1 MFDGFGKK
9 SYFCKRNQK
18 YFKYKT
24 IKKMKKRHLWML
36 GAILTCGL
44 LTTSCASEDNPVTPP
59 ITMADIV
66 DDFWDIPGNEG
77 DPEVVK
83 ALKSIK
89 NVEDLKPF
97 MNLKLGQAYYFNYRQ
112 QVDHNDPS
120 KGTFQ
125 QQVVL
130 TFAGKDAHTILHTEG
145 YSLLSHITSRNHNRL
160 DSIEAPDLLWQ
171 LSANKG
177 EDKKF
182 DLNCVQVEYRYHGF
196 SLPEGDENSFKYLSA
211 KQQSADLHNIVTDLK
226 KALLKGK
233 WLSTG
238 VSKNGMT
245 TYDYA
250 YYYPGDVDVYVPFV
264 APLLFQNEDMR
275 IGDYM
280 INSAVKDYLPQIK
293 AAFQKLVSDQ
303 KVLDATAQ
311 YALKY
316 YKEDKSIDVPADS
329 VLHYTVEFAYD
340 HLFGKQSYG
349 DVDVWSKFIPK
360 EGDDPATYALFFY
373 LDENDLRIFR
383 QQSGTRGPL
392 RMRDNPF
399 GMQIP
404 VDQGNIGY
412 NYSWVKEGTL
422 LTDSDKKFFDDKEKA
437 NTASDKVELSY
448 LVKDFLKTTDCKMF
462 FVYGENDPWTGAAI
476 DDPTNEN
483 VKKMVIKGGTHNDA
497 IPTYTAD
504 ESKQLMDF
512 VKSIL
517 FPASTTK

>member
-1 MFDGFGKK
+1 M
-9 SYFCKRNQK
+9 RNF
-18 YFKYKT
+18 YLFVIAALVGSMT
-24 IKKMKKRHLWML
+24 FT
-36 GAILTCGL
+36 ACTP
-44 LTTSCASEDNPVTPP
+44 EDNAVAPSAPSDELSD
-59 ITMADIV
+59 DIDMFENV
-66 DDFWDIPGNEG
+66 KANEG
-77 DPEVVK
+77 DPAVVA
-83 ALKSIK
+83 ALKSIE
-89 NVEDLKPF
+89 NVAEVKPF
-97 MNLKLGQAYYFNYRQ
+97 INVGKSEETALGQCYYIKYKQ
-112 QVDHNDPS
+112 PIDHDNPAL
-120 KGTFQ
+120 GTYE

-130 TFAGKDAHTILHTEG
+130 TYVGSDAPTILHTQG
-145 YSLLSHITSRNHNRL
+145 YALAGDHGKNHNRL
-160 DSIEAPDLLWQ
+160 DSIDAPTFMYEFASGLNTDG
-171 LSANKG
+171 SI
-177 EDKKF
+177 KF
-182 DLNCVQVEYRYHGF
+182 TTNCVQVEYRYHGF
-196 SLPEGDENSFKYLSA
+196 SLPEGDKNSFKYLSA
-211 KQQSADLHNIVTDLK
+211 KQQSDDLHNIVTDLK

-311 YALKY
+311 YVLKY
-316 YKEDKSIDVPADS
+316 YKEDKDYDVPADS
-329 VLHYTVEFAYD
+329 VLHYTVEFAYER
-340 HLFGKQSYG
+340 LFGKQSYG

-392 RMRDNPF
+392 RMRNDPF
-399 GMQIP
+399 GMQVA

-412 NYSWVKEGTL
+412 NYSWIKEGTL
-422 LTDSDKKFFDDKEKA
+422 LTDSDKKYFDDKEKA
-437 NTASDKVELSY
+437 NKASDKVELSY

-483 VKKMVIKGGTHNDA
+483 VKKMVIKNGTHNDA

-512 VKSIL
+512 VKPII

>member
-1 MFDGFGKK
+1 MRKFNLFVIAALMGSMTFTA
-9 SYFCKRNQK
+9 C
-18 YFKYKT
+18 T
-24 IKKMKKRHLWML
+24 P
-36 GAILTCGL
+36 
-44 LTTSCASEDNPVTPP
+44 EDNAVAPSAPSGELSD
-59 ITMADIV
+59 DIDMFESV
-66 DDFWDIPGNEG
+66 KANEG
-77 DPEVVK
+77 DPAVVA
-83 ALKSIK
+83 ALKSIE
-89 NVEDLKPF
+89 NVTEVKPF
-97 MNLKLGQAYYFNYRQ
+97 INVGRSEETALGQCYYIKYKQ
-112 QVDHNDPS
+112 PIDHDNPAL
-120 KGTFQ
+120 GTYE

-130 TFAGKDAHTILHTEG
+130 TYVGSDAPTILHTQG
-145 YSLLSHITSRNHNRL
+145 YALAGEHGQNHNRL
-160 DSIEAPDLLWQ
+160 DSIAAPQFMYEFASGLNTDG
-171 LSANKG
+171 SI
-177 EDKKF
+177 KF
-182 DLNCVQVEYRYHGF
+182 TTNCVQVEYRYHGF

-316 YKEDKSIDVPADS
+316 YKEDQSLDVPADS
-329 VLHYTVEFAYD
+329 VLHYTVDFAYD
-340 HLFGKQSYG
+340 HLFSKQSYG

-360 EGDDPATYALFFY
+360 EGDDPATYALFFN
-373 LDENDLRIFR
+373 LDENDLRIYR

-392 RMRDNPF
+392 RKRDDPF
-399 GMQIP
+399 GMQVP

-422 LTDSDKKFFDDKEKA
+422 LTANDKKYFDDKEKKY
-437 NTASDKVELSY
+437 TASDKVELSY

-483 VKKMVIKGGTHNDA
+483 VKKLIIKNGTHNDA
-497 IPTYTAD
+497 IQTYTAD
-504 ESKQLMDF
+504 ERNQLMDF
-512 VKSIL
+512 VKPII

>member
-1 MFDGFGKK
+1 MRKFNLFVIAALMGSMTFTA
-9 SYFCKRNQK
+9 C
-18 YFKYKT
+18 T
-24 IKKMKKRHLWML
+24 
-36 GAILTCGL
+36 
-44 LTTSCASEDNPVTPP
+44 SEDNPVAPSAP
-59 ITMADIV
+59 SGELSDDIDMFKTV
-66 DDFWDIPGNEG
+66 KANAG
-77 DPEVVK
+77 DPAVVA
-83 ALKSIK
+83 ALKSIP
-89 NVEDLKPF
+89 NVAKVKPF
-97 MNLKLGQAYYFNYRQ
+97 INVGKSEETALGQCYYIKYKQPINH
-112 QVDHNDPS
+112 DNPAL
-120 KGTFQ
+120 GTYE

-130 TFAGKDAHTILHTEG
+130 TYVSPDAPTILHTQG
-145 YSLLSHITSRNHNRL
+145 YALDGDHGKNHNRL
-160 DSIEAPDLLWQ
+160 DSIAAPMFMYVLATGQNADG
-171 LSANKG
+171 SF
-177 EDKKF
+177 KF
-182 DLNCVQVEYRYHGF
+182 STNCVQVEYRYHGF

-264 APLLFQNEDMR
+264 APLLFQNADMR

-280 INSAVKDYLPQIK
+280 ITGSVKDYLPQIK

-316 YKEDKSIDVPADS
+316 YKEDKDFDVPADS

-349 DVDVWSKFIPK
+349 DIEAWSKFIPK
-360 EGDDPATYALFFY
+360 EGDDPATYALFFN
-373 LDENDLRIFR
+373 LDENDLRIYR

-392 RMRDNPF
+392 RKRDDPF
-399 GMQIP
+399 GMQVP

-422 LTDSDKKFFDDKEKA
+422 LTDSDKKYFDDKEKA
-437 NTASDKVELSY
+437 SKASKKTELSY

-483 VKKMVIKGGTHNDA
+483 VKKLIIKNGTHNDA
-497 IPTYTAD
+497 IQTYTAD
-504 ESKQLMDF
+504 ERNQLMDF
-512 VKSIL
+512 VKPII

>member
-1 MFDGFGKK
+1 MRKFYLFVIAALVGSMTFTAC
-9 SYFCKRNQK
+9 SS
-18 YFKYKT
+18 
-24 IKKMKKRHLWML
+24 I
-36 GAILTCGL
+36 
-44 LTTSCASEDNPVTPP
+44 EDNAVVPSDNLSD
-59 ITMADIV
+59 DIDMFENV
-66 DDFWDIPGNEG
+66 KANEG
-77 DPEVVK
+77 DPDVVA
-83 ALKSIK
+83 ALKSIES
-89 NVEDLKPF
+89 VAEVKPF
-97 MNLKLGQAYYFNYRQ
+97 INVGKNKASALGQCYYIKYKQ
-112 QVDHNDPS
+112 PIDHDNPAL
-120 KGTFQ
+120 GTYE

-130 TFAGKDAHTILHTEG
+130 TYVGKAAPTILHTQG
-145 YSLLSHITSRNHNRL
+145 YALAGEHGKNHNRL
-160 DSIEAPDLLWQ
+160 DSIVAPQFMYEFASGLNTDG
-171 LSANKG
+171 SIN
-177 EDKKF
+177 F
-182 DLNCVQVEYRYHGF
+182 TTNCVQVEYRYHGF
-196 SLPEGDENSFKYLSA
+196 SLPEGDANSFKYLSA

-311 YALKY
+311 YVLKY
-316 YKEDKSIDVPADS
+316 YKKDKNYDVPADS

-340 HLFGKQSYG
+340 RLFGKQSYG
-349 DVDVWSKFIPK
+349 DIEAWSKFIPK
-360 EGDDPATYALFFY
+360 EGDDPATYALFFS
-373 LDENDLRIFR
+373 LNEDDNRIYK
-383 QQSGTRGPL
+383 SVSEARGPL
-392 RMRDNPF
+392 RKRNDPF
-399 GMQIP
+399 EMQIP
-404 VDQGNIGY
+404 VDQGNIGF

-422 LTDSDKKFFDDKEKA
+422 LTDSDKKYFDDKEKKSK
-437 NTASDKVELSY
+437 ASDKVELSY

-483 VKKMVIKGGTHNDA
+483 VKKLVIKGGTHNDA
-497 IPTYTAD
+497 INTYTTD

-512 VKSIL
+512 VKPII
-517 FPASTTK
+517 FPASDAK

>member
-1 MFDGFGKK
+1 MGSMTFTA
-9 SYFCKRNQK
+9 C
-18 YFKYKT
+18 T
-24 IKKMKKRHLWML
+24 P
-36 GAILTCGL
+36 
-44 LTTSCASEDNPVTPP
+44 EDNAVAPSAPSDELSG
-59 ITMADIV
+59 DIDMFESV
-66 DDFWDIPGNEG
+66 KANEG
-77 DPEVVK
+77 DPAVVA
-83 ALKSIK
+83 ALKSIE
-89 NVEDLKPF
+89 NVAEVKPF
-97 MNLKLGQAYYFNYRQ
+97 INVGSPNNEETALGQCYYIKYKQ
-112 QVDHNDPS
+112 PIDHDNPAL
-120 KGTFQ
+120 GTYE

-130 TFAGKDAHTILHTEG
+130 TYVGSDAPTILHTQG
-145 YSLLSHITSRNHNRL
+145 YALAGEHGKNHNRL
-160 DSIEAPDLLWQ
+160 DSIAAPAFMYMLATGQNADG
-171 LSANKG
+171 SF
-177 EDKKF
+177 KF
-182 DLNCVQVEYRYHGF
+182 STNCVQVEYRYHGF
-196 SLPEGDENSFKYLSA
+196 SLPEGDENSFKYLNA
-211 KQQSADLHNIVTDLK
+211 KQQSADLHNIVKDLK
-226 KALLKGK
+226 QALLKGK

-316 YKEDKSIDVPADS
+316 FKEDRDYDVPADS
-329 VLHYTVEFAYD
+329 VLHYTVGFAYD

-349 DVDVWSKFIPK
+349 DIEAWSKFIPK
-360 EGDDPATYALFFY
+360 EGDDPATYALFFS
-373 LDENDLRIFR
+373 LDENDKRVYG

-392 RMRDNPF
+392 RQRNDPF

-422 LTDSDKKFFDDKEKA
+422 LTDSDKKYFDDIEKKSK
-437 NTASDKVELSY
+437 ASDKTELSY
-448 LVKDFLKTTDCKMF
+448 LVKDFLKTTNCKMF

-497 IPTYTAD
+497 IYNYTAD
-504 ESKQLMDF
+504 ERNKLMNF

-517 FPASTTK
+517 FPASATK

>member
-1 MFDGFGKK
+1 MRKFNLFVIAALMGSMTFTA
-9 SYFCKRNQK
+9 C
-18 YFKYKT
+18 T
-24 IKKMKKRHLWML
+24 P
-36 GAILTCGL
+36 
-44 LTTSCASEDNPVTPP
+44 EDNAVVPSAPSAP
-59 ITMADIV
+59 SGELSDDIDMFENV
-66 DDFWDIPGNEG
+66 KANEG
-77 DPEVVK
+77 DPAVVA
-83 ALKSIK
+83 ALKSIP
-89 NVEDLKPF
+89 NVAEVKPF
-97 MNLKLGQAYYFNYRQ
+97 INEGRSEVTALGQCYYIKYKQ
-112 QVDHNDPS
+112 PIDHDNPAL
-120 KGTFQ
+120 GTYE

-130 TFAGKDAHTILHTEG
+130 TYVSPDAPTILHTQG
-145 YSLLSHITSRNHNRL
+145 YALAGEHGKNHNRL
-160 DSIEAPDLLWQ
+160 DSIAAPQFMYEFASGLNTDG
-171 LSANKG
+171 SI
-177 EDKKF
+177 KF
-182 DLNCVQVEYRYHGF
+182 TTNCVQVEYRYHGF
-196 SLPEGDENSFKYLSA
+196 SLPEGDENSFKYLNA

-226 KALLKGK
+226 KVLLKGK

-280 INSAVKDYLPQIK
+280 ITGSVKDYLPQIK

-311 YALKY
+311 YALKFF
-316 YKEDKSIDVPADS
+316 KEDKDFDVPADS

-349 DVDVWSKFIPK
+349 DIEAWSKFIPK
-360 EGDDPATYALFFY
+360 EGDDPATYALFFS
-373 LDENDLRIFR
+373 LDENDDRIFK
-383 QQSGTRGPL
+383 SVSEARGPL
-392 RMRDNPF
+392 RKRNDPF
-399 GMQIP
+399 SEQIP

-412 NYSWVKEGTL
+412 NYSWIKEGTL
-422 LTDSDKKFFDDKEKA
+422 LTDSDKKYFDNKEKL
-437 NTASDKVELSY
+437 TKASDKVELSY

-497 IPTYTAD
+497 ISTYTTD

-517 FPASTTK
+517 FPESNAK

>member
-1 MFDGFGKK
+1 MRKFNLFVIAALMGSMTFTA
-9 SYFCKRNQK
+9 C
-18 YFKYKT
+18 T
-24 IKKMKKRHLWML
+24 P
-36 GAILTCGL
+36 
-44 LTTSCASEDNPVTPP
+44 EDNAVVPSAPSGELSD
-59 ITMADIV
+59 DIDMFENV
-66 DDFWDIPGNEG
+66 KANEG
-77 DPEVVK
+77 DPAVVAALTSIENVTEV
-83 ALKSIK
+83 
-89 NVEDLKPF
+89 KPF
-97 MNLKLGQAYYFNYRQ
+97 INVGRSEETALGQCYYIKYKQ
-112 QVDHNDPS
+112 PIDHDNPAL
-120 KGTFQ
+120 GTFE

-130 TFAGKDAHTILHTEG
+130 TYVGSDAPTILHTQG
-145 YSLLSHITSRNHNRL
+145 YALAGEHGRNHNRL
-160 DSIEAPDLLWQ
+160 DSIGAPQFMYEFASGLNTDG
-171 LSANKG
+171 SI
-177 EDKKF
+177 KF
-182 DLNCVQVEYRYHGF
+182 TTNCVQVEYRYHGF
-196 SLPEGDENSFKYLSA
+196 SLPEGDENSFKYLNA
-211 KQQSADLHNIVTDLK
+211 KQQSADLHNIGTDLK

-311 YALKY
+311 YALKFF
-316 YKEDKSIDVPADS
+316 KEDKDFDVPADS

-349 DVDVWSKFIPK
+349 DIEVWSKFIPK
-360 EGDDPATYALFFY
+360 EGDDPATYALFFS
-373 LDENDLRIFR
+373 LDENDDRI
-383 QQSGTRGPL
+383 SKSVIEARGPL
-392 RMRDNPF
+392 RKRNDPF
-399 GMQIP
+399 SEQIP

-412 NYSWVKEGTL
+412 NYSWIKEGTL
-422 LTDSDKKFFDDKEKA
+422 LTDSDKKYFDNKEKL
-437 NTASDKVELSY
+437 TKASDKVELSY

-483 VKKMVIKGGTHNDA
+483 VKKLIIKNGTHNDY
-497 IPTYTAD
+497 IMTYTDD
-504 ESKQLMDF
+504 ERKQLMDF
-512 VKSIL
+512 VKPIL
-517 FPASTTK
+517 FPASNAK

>member
-1 MFDGFGKK
+1 MRKFNLFVIAALMGSMTFTA
-9 SYFCKRNQK
+9 C
-18 YFKYKT
+18 T
-24 IKKMKKRHLWML
+24 L
-36 GAILTCGL
+36 
-44 LTTSCASEDNPVTPP
+44 EDNAVAPSAPSGELSD
-59 ITMADIV
+59 DIDMFKTV
-66 DDFWDIPGNEG
+66 KANEG
-77 DPEVVK
+77 DPAVVAAHK
-83 ALKSIK
+83 QPIDHDNPAL
-89 NVEDLKPF
+89 
-97 MNLKLGQAYYFNYRQ
+97 
-112 QVDHNDPS
+112 
-120 KGTFQ
+120 GTYE

-130 TFAGKDAHTILHTEG
+130 TYVSPDAPTILHTQG
-145 YSLLSHITSRNHNRL
+145 YALAGEHGQNHNRL
-160 DSIEAPDLLWQ
+160 DSIDAPMFMYMLATGQNADG
-171 LSANKG
+171 SF
-177 EDKKF
+177 KF
-182 DLNCVQVEYRYHGF
+182 STNCVQVEYRYHGF

-264 APLLFQNEDMR
+264 APLLFQDEDMR

-280 INSAVKDYLPQIK
+280 ITGSVKDYLPQIK

-303 KVLDATAQ
+303 KVL
-311 YALKY
+311 
-316 YKEDKSIDVPADS
+316 
-329 VLHYTVEFAYD
+329 
-340 HLFGKQSYG
+340 
-349 DVDVWSKFIPK
+349 FIPK

-373 LDENDLRIFR
+373 LNENDLRIYK
-383 QQSGTRGPL
+383 SVSEARGPL
-392 RMRDNPF
+392 RKRDNPF
-399 GMQIP
+399 AMQVS

-422 LTDSDKKFFDDKEKA
+422 LTDSDKKYFDDKEKS
-437 NTASDKVELSY
+437 NKASKKTELSY

-483 VKKMVIKGGTHNDA
+483 VKKLIIKNGTHNDA

-504 ESKQLMDF
+504 ERNQLMDF

-517 FPASTTK
+517 FPASATK

>member
-1 MFDGFGKK
+1 MGSMTFTA
-9 SYFCKRNQK
+9 C
-18 YFKYKT
+18 T
-24 IKKMKKRHLWML
+24 P
-36 GAILTCGL
+36 
-44 LTTSCASEDNPVTPP
+44 EDNAVAPSSELSG
-59 ITMADIV
+59 DIDMFESV
-66 DDFWDIPGNEG
+66 KANEG
-77 DPEVVK
+77 DPAVVA
-83 ALKSIK
+83 ALKSIP
-89 NVEDLKPF
+89 NVAEVKPF
-97 MNLKLGQAYYFNYRQ
+97 INVGSPNNEETALGQCYYIKYKQ
-112 QVDHNDPS
+112 PIDHDNPAL
-120 KGTFQ
+120 GTYE

-130 TFAGKDAHTILHTEG
+130 TYVGSNAPTILHTQG
-145 YSLLSHITSRNHNRL
+145 YALAGEHGKNHNRL
-160 DSIEAPDLLWQ
+160 DSIAAPAFMYMLATGQNADG
-171 LSANKG
+171 SF
-177 EDKKF
+177 KF
-182 DLNCVQVEYRYHGF
+182 STNCVQVEYRYHGF
-196 SLPEGDENSFKYLSA
+196 SLPEGDENSFKYLNA
-211 KQQSADLHNIVTDLK
+211 KQQSDDLHNIVTDLK
-226 KALLKGK
+226 QALLKGK

-316 YKEDKSIDVPADS
+316 FKEDRDYDVPADS
-329 VLHYTVEFAYD
+329 VLHYTVGFAYD
-340 HLFGKQSYG
+340 HLFSKQSYG
-349 DVDVWSKFIPK
+349 DIEAWSKFIPK

-373 LDENDLRIFR
+373 LDENDKRIYG

-392 RMRDNPF
+392 RQRNDPF

-422 LTDSDKKFFDDKEKA
+422 LTASDKKYFDDIEKKSK
-437 NTASDKVELSY
+437 ASDKVELSY
-448 LVKDFLKTTDCKMF
+448 KVKDFLKTTDCKMF

-497 IPTYTAD
+497 IYNYTAD
-504 ESKQLMDF
+504 ERNKLMDF

-517 FPASTTK
+517 FPASATK

>member
-1 MFDGFGKK
+1 MRKFNLFVIAALMGSMTFTA
-9 SYFCKRNQK
+9 C
-18 YFKYKT
+18 T
-24 IKKMKKRHLWML
+24 P
-36 GAILTCGL
+36 
-44 LTTSCASEDNPVTPP
+44 EDNAVAPSAPSGELSD
-59 ITMADIV
+59 DIDMFKTV
-66 DDFWDIPGNEG
+66 KANEG
-77 DPEVVK
+77 DPAVVA
-83 ALKSIK
+83 ALKSIE
-89 NVEDLKPF
+89 NVAEVKPF
-97 MNLKLGQAYYFNYRQ
+97 INVGKSEETALGQCYYIKYKQ
-112 QVDHNDPS
+112 PIDHDNPAL
-120 KGTFQ
+120 GTYE

-130 TFAGKDAHTILHTEG
+130 TYVGPDAPTILHTQG
-145 YSLLSHITSRNHNRL
+145 YALAGEHGQNHNRL
-160 DSIEAPDLLWQ
+160 DSIDAPTFMYMLATGQNADG
-171 LSANKG
+171 SF
-177 EDKKF
+177 KF
-182 DLNCVQVEYRYHGF
+182 STNCVQVEYRYHGF

-303 KVLDATAQ
+303 KVLDATAK

-316 YKEDKSIDVPADS
+316 YKEDQSLDVPADS
-329 VLHYTVEFAYD
+329 VLHYTVDFAYD
-340 HLFGKQSYG
+340 HLFSKQSYG

-360 EGDDPATYALFFY
+360 EGDDPATYALFFS
-373 LDENDLRIFR
+373 LDENDNRIYW
-383 QQSGTRGPL
+383 QLSGTRGPL
-392 RMRDNPF
+392 RKRNDPF
-399 GMQIP
+399 GMQVP

-422 LTDSDKKFFDDKEKA
+422 LTANDKKYFDDKEKKY
-437 NTASDKVELSY
+437 TASDKVELSY
-448 LVKDFLKTTDCKMF
+448 KVKDFLKTTDCKMF

-497 IPTYTAD
+497 IYTYTAD
-504 ESKQLMDF
+504 ERKKLMDF

>member
-1 MFDGFGKK
+1 MGSMTFTA
-9 SYFCKRNQK
+9 C
-18 YFKYKT
+18 T
-24 IKKMKKRHLWML
+24 P
-36 GAILTCGL
+36 
-44 LTTSCASEDNPVTPP
+44 EDNAVAPSGELSD
-59 ITMADIV
+59 DIDMFESV
-66 DDFWDIPGNEG
+66 KANEG
-77 DPEVVK
+77 DPAVVA
-83 ALKSIK
+83 ALKSIE
-89 NVEDLKPF
+89 NVAEVKPF
-97 MNLKLGQAYYFNYRQ
+97 INVGSPDNEESALGQCYYIKYKQ
-112 QVDHNDPS
+112 PIDHDNPAL
-120 KGTFQ
+120 GTYE

-130 TFAGKDAHTILHTEG
+130 TYVGSNAPTILHTQG
-145 YSLLSHITSRNHNRL
+145 YALAGEHGKNHNRL
-160 DSIEAPDLLWQ
+160 DSIAAPAFMYMLADVNADG
-171 LSANKG
+171 SF
-177 EDKKF
+177 KF
-182 DLNCVQVEYRYHGF
+182 STNCVQVEYRYHGF

-280 INSAVKDYLPQIK
+280 IKSAVKDYLPQIK

-316 YKEDKSIDVPADS
+316 FKENRDYDVPADS
-329 VLHYTVEFAYD
+329 VLHYTVGFAYD
-340 HLFGKQSYG
+340 HLFSKQSYG
-349 DVDVWSKFIPK
+349 DIEAWSKFIPK
-360 EGDDPATYALFFY
+360 EGDDPATYALFFS
-373 LDENDLRIFR
+373 LDENDKRVYKSV
-383 QQSGTRGPL
+383 SGTRGPL
-392 RMRDNPF
+392 RQRNDPF

-422 LTDSDKKFFDDKEKA
+422 LTDSDKKYFDDIEKKSK
-437 NTASDKVELSY
+437 ASDKVELSY
-448 LVKDFLKTTDCKMF
+448 KVKDFLKTTDCKMF

-497 IPTYTAD
+497 IYNYTAD

-517 FPASTTK
+517 FPASATK

>member
-1 MFDGFGKK
+1 MRKFNLFVIAALMGSMTFTA
-9 SYFCKRNQK
+9 C
-18 YFKYKT
+18 T
-24 IKKMKKRHLWML
+24 
-36 GAILTCGL
+36 
-44 LTTSCASEDNPVTPP
+44 SEDNAVAPSAPSGELSG
-59 ITMADIV
+59 DIDMFKTV
-66 DDFWDIPGNEG
+66 KANEG
-77 DPEVVK
+77 DPAVVA
-83 ALKSIK
+83 ALKSIE
-89 NVEDLKPF
+89 NVAEVKPF
-97 MNLKLGQAYYFNYRQ
+97 INVGKSEETALGQCYYIKYKQ
-112 QVDHNDPS
+112 PIDHDNPAL
-120 KGTFQ
+120 GTYE

-130 TFAGKDAHTILHTEG
+130 TYVGSDAPTILHTQG
-145 YSLLSHITSRNHNRL
+145 YALDGDHGKNHNRL
-160 DSIEAPDLLWQ
+160 DSIAAPMFMYVLATDQ
-171 LSANKG
+171 NADGSF
-177 EDKKF
+177 EF
-182 DLNCVQVEYRYHGF
+182 STNCVQVEYRYHGF

-211 KQQSADLHNIVTDLK
+211 KQQSADLHNIVNDLK

-264 APLLFQNEDMR
+264 APLLFQNADMR
-275 IGDYM
+275 IGNYM

-316 YKEDKSIDVPADS
+316 YKEDQSLDVPADS

-360 EGDDPATYALFFY
+360 EGDDPATYALFFN
-373 LDENDLRIFR
+373 LDENDLRIYR

-392 RMRDNPF
+392 RKRNDPF
-399 GMQIP
+399 EMQIP
-404 VDQGNIGY
+404 VDQGNIGF

-422 LTDSDKKFFDDKEKA
+422 LTDSDKKYFDDKEKKS
-437 NTASDKVELSY
+437 TASDKVELSY
-448 LVKDFLKTTDCKMF
+448 LVKDFLKKTNCKMF

-483 VKKMVIKGGTHNDA
+483 VKKLIIKNGTHNDA

-504 ESKQLMDF
+504 ERNQLMDF
-512 VKSIL
+512 VKPIL

>member
-1 MFDGFGKK
+1 MFVIAALMGSMTFTA
-9 SYFCKRNQK
+9 C
-18 YFKYKT
+18 T
-24 IKKMKKRHLWML
+24 P
-36 GAILTCGL
+36 
-44 LTTSCASEDNPVTPP
+44 EDNAVAPSAPSDELSD
-59 ITMADIV
+59 DIDMFENV
-66 DDFWDIPGNEG
+66 KANEG
-77 DPEVVK
+77 DPAVVA
-83 ALKSIK
+83 ALKSIE
-89 NVEDLKPF
+89 NVAEVKPF
-97 MNLKLGQAYYFNYRQ
+97 INVGKSEETALGQCYYIKYKQ
-112 QVDHNDPS
+112 PIDHDNPAL
-120 KGTFQ
+120 GTYE

-130 TFAGKDAHTILHTEG
+130 TYVGSDAPTILHTQG
-145 YSLLSHITSRNHNRL
+145 YALAGDHGKNHNRL
-160 DSIEAPDLLWQ
+160 DSIDAPTFMYEFASGLNTDG
-171 LSANKG
+171 SI
-177 EDKKF
+177 KF
-182 DLNCVQVEYRYHGF
+182 TTNCVQVEYRYHGF

-211 KQQSADLHNIVTDLK
+211 KQQSDDLHNIVTDLK

-311 YALKY
+311 YVLKY
-316 YKEDKSIDVPADS
+316 YKEDKDYDVPADS
-329 VLHYTVEFAYD
+329 VLHYTVEFAYER
-340 HLFGKQSYG
+340 LFGKQSYG

-392 RMRDNPF
+392 RMRNDPF
-399 GMQIP
+399 GMQVA

-422 LTDSDKKFFDDKEKA
+422 LTDSDKKYFDDKEKA
-437 NTASDKVELSY
+437 NKASDKVELSY
-448 LVKDFLKTTDCKMF
+448 LVKDFLKTTNCKMF

-483 VKKMVIKGGTHNDA
+483 VKKLIIKNGTHNDA

-512 VKSIL
+512 VKPII

>member
-1 MFDGFGKK
+1 MRKFNLFVIAALMGSMTFTA
-9 SYFCKRNQK
+9 C
-18 YFKYKT
+18 T
-24 IKKMKKRHLWML
+24 
-36 GAILTCGL
+36 
-44 LTTSCASEDNPVTPP
+44 SEDDAVAPSAPSGELSG
-59 ITMADIV
+59 DIDMFKTV
-66 DDFWDIPGNEG
+66 KANEG
-77 DPEVVK
+77 DPAVVA
-83 ALKSIK
+83 ALKSIP
-89 NVEDLKPF
+89 NVAEVKPF
-97 MNLKLGQAYYFNYRQ
+97 INVGRANNEEIALGQCYYIKYKQ
-112 QVDHNDPS
+112 PIDHDNPAL
-120 KGTFQ
+120 GTYE

-130 TFAGKDAHTILHTEG
+130 TYVDSNAPSILHTQG
-145 YSLLSHITSRNHNRL
+145 YALAGEHGKNHNRL
-160 DSIEAPDLLWQ
+160 DSIDAPMFMYM
-171 LSANKG
+171 LSTGQNADG
-177 EDKKF
+177 SFKF
-182 DLNCVQVEYRYHGF
+182 STNCVQVEYRYHGF

-303 KVLDATAQ
+303 KVLDATAP
-311 YALKY
+311 YALKF
-316 YKEDKSIDVPADS
+316 YKEDKSFDVPADS

-360 EGDDPATYALFFY
+360 EGDDPATYALFFS
-373 LDENDLRIFR
+373 LDENDNRIYR

-392 RMRDNPF
+392 RQRNDPF
-399 GMQIP
+399 EMQIP
-404 VDQGNIGY
+404 VDQGNNGY

-422 LTDSDKKFFDDKEKA
+422 LTDSDKKYFDDKEKSSK
-437 NTASDKVELSY
+437 ASKKTELSY

-483 VKKMVIKGGTHNDA
+483 VKKLVIKNGTHNDA
-497 IPTYTAD
+497 IHTYTDD
-504 ESKQLMDF
+504 ERKQLMDF

-517 FPASTTK
+517 FPASATK

>member
-1 MFDGFGKK
+1 MRKFNLFVIAALMGSMTFTA
-9 SYFCKRNQK
+9 C
-18 YFKYKT
+18 T
-24 IKKMKKRHLWML
+24 P
-36 GAILTCGL
+36 
-44 LTTSCASEDNPVTPP
+44 EDNAVAPSAPSDELSD
-59 ITMADIV
+59 DIDMFENV
-66 DDFWDIPGNEG
+66 KANEG
-77 DPEVVK
+77 DPAVVA
-83 ALKSIK
+83 ALKSIE
-89 NVEDLKPF
+89 NVAEVKPF
-97 MNLKLGQAYYFNYRQ
+97 INVGKSEETALGQCYYIKYKQ
-112 QVDHNDPS
+112 PIDHDNPAL
-120 KGTFQ
+120 GTYE

-130 TFAGKDAHTILHTEG
+130 TYVGSDAPTILHTQG
-145 YSLLSHITSRNHNRL
+145 YALAGDHGKNHNRL
-160 DSIEAPDLLWQ
+160 DSIAAPTFMYEFASGLNTDG
-171 LSANKG
+171 SI
-177 EDKKF
+177 KF
-182 DLNCVQVEYRYHGF
+182 TTNCVQVEYRYHGF

-211 KQQSADLHNIVTDLK
+211 KQQSDDLHNIVTDLK

-311 YALKY
+311 YVLKY
-316 YKEDKSIDVPADS
+316 YKEDKDYDVPADS

-399 GMQIP
+399 GMQVA

-422 LTDSDKKFFDDKEKA
+422 LTDSDKKYFDDKEKK

-483 VKKMVIKGGTHNDA
+483 VKKLVIKGGTHNDA
-497 IPTYTAD
+497 IQTYTAD
-504 ESKQLMDF
+504 ERNQLMDF
-512 VKSIL
+512 VKPIL

>member
-1 MFDGFGKK
+1 MRKFNLFVIAALMGSMTFTA
-9 SYFCKRNQK
+9 C
-18 YFKYKT
+18 T
-24 IKKMKKRHLWML
+24 P
-36 GAILTCGL
+36 
-44 LTTSCASEDNPVTPP
+44 EDNAVAPSAPSDELSD
-59 ITMADIV
+59 DIDMFENV
-66 DDFWDIPGNEG
+66 KANEG
-77 DPEVVK
+77 DPAVVA
-83 ALKSIK
+83 ALKSIE
-89 NVEDLKPF
+89 NVAEVKPF
-97 MNLKLGQAYYFNYRQ
+97 INVGKSEETALGQCYYIKYKQ
-112 QVDHNDPS
+112 PIDHDNPAL
-120 KGTFQ
+120 GTYE

-130 TFAGKDAHTILHTEG
+130 TYVGSDAPTILHTQG
-145 YSLLSHITSRNHNRL
+145 YALAGDHGKNHNRL
-160 DSIEAPDLLWQ
+160 DSIDAPTFMYEFASGLNTDG
-171 LSANKG
+171 SI
-177 EDKKF
+177 KF
-182 DLNCVQVEYRYHGF
+182 TTNCVQVEYRYHGF

-211 KQQSADLHNIVTDLK
+211 KQQSDDLHNIVTDLK

-311 YALKY
+311 YVLKY
-316 YKEDKSIDVPADS
+316 YKEDKDYDVPADS
-329 VLHYTVEFAYD
+329 VLHYTVEFAYER
-340 HLFGKQSYG
+340 LFGKQSYG

-392 RMRDNPF
+392 RMRNDPF
-399 GMQIP
+399 GMQVA

-422 LTDSDKKFFDDKEKA
+422 LTDSDKKYFDDKEKA
-437 NTASDKVELSY
+437 NKASDKVELSY
-448 LVKDFLKTTDCKMF
+448 LVKDFLKTTNCKMF

-483 VKKMVIKGGTHNDA
+483 VKKLIIKNGTHNDA

-512 VKSIL
+512 VKPII

>member
-1 MFDGFGKK
+1 MRKFNLFVIAALMGSMTFTA
-9 SYFCKRNQK
+9 C
-18 YFKYKT
+18 T
-24 IKKMKKRHLWML
+24 P
-36 GAILTCGL
+36 
-44 LTTSCASEDNPVTPP
+44 EDNAVAPSAPSDELSD
-59 ITMADIV
+59 DIDMFENV
-66 DDFWDIPGNEG
+66 KANEG
-77 DPEVVK
+77 DPAVVA
-83 ALKSIK
+83 ALKSIE
-89 NVEDLKPF
+89 NVAEVKPF
-97 MNLKLGQAYYFNYRQ
+97 INVGKSEETALGQCYYIKYKQ
-112 QVDHNDPS
+112 PIDHDNPAL
-120 KGTFQ
+120 GTYE

-130 TFAGKDAHTILHTEG
+130 TYVGSDAPTILHTQG
-145 YSLLSHITSRNHNRL
+145 YALAGDHGKNHNRL
-160 DSIEAPDLLWQ
+160 DSIDAPTFMYEFASGLNTDG
-171 LSANKG
+171 SI
-177 EDKKF
+177 KF
-182 DLNCVQVEYRYHGF
+182 TTNCVQVEYRYHGF

-211 KQQSADLHNIVTDLK
+211 KQQSDDLHNIVTDLK

-311 YALKY
+311 YVLKY
-316 YKEDKSIDVPADS
+316 YKEDKDYDVPADS
-329 VLHYTVEFAYD
+329 VLHYTVEFAYER
-340 HLFGKQSYG
+340 LFGKQSYG

-392 RMRDNPF
+392 RMRNDPF
-399 GMQIP
+399 GMQVA

-412 NYSWVKEGTL
+412 NYSWIKEGTL
-422 LTDSDKKFFDDKEKA
+422 LTDSDKKYFDDKEKA
-437 NTASDKVELSY
+437 NKASDKVELSY
-448 LVKDFLKTTDCKMF
+448 LVKDFLKTTNCKMF

-483 VKKMVIKGGTHNDA
+483 VKKLIIKNGTHNDA

-512 VKSIL
+512 VKPII

>member
-1 MFDGFGKK
+1 MRKFYLFVIAALVGSMTFTA
-9 SYFCKRNQK
+9 C
-18 YFKYKT
+18 T
-24 IKKMKKRHLWML
+24 P
-36 GAILTCGL
+36 
-44 LTTSCASEDNPVTPP
+44 EDNAVAPSSELSG
-59 ITMADIV
+59 DIDMFESV
-66 DDFWDIPGNEG
+66 KANEG
-77 DPEVVK
+77 DPAVVA
-83 ALKSIK
+83 ALKSIE
-89 NVEDLKPF
+89 NVAEVKPF
-97 MNLKLGQAYYFNYRQ
+97 INVGSPNNEETALGQCYYIKYKQ
-112 QVDHNDPS
+112 PIDHDNPAL
-120 KGTFQ
+120 GTYE

-130 TFAGKDAHTILHTEG
+130 TYVGSNAPTILHTQG
-145 YSLLSHITSRNHNRL
+145 YALAGEHGKNHNRL
-160 DSIEAPDLLWQ
+160 DSIAAPAFMYMLATGQNADG
-171 LSANKG
+171 SF
-177 EDKKF
+177 KF
-182 DLNCVQVEYRYHGF
+182 STNCVQVEYRYHGF
-196 SLPEGDENSFKYLSA
+196 SLPEGDENSFKYLNA

-316 YKEDKSIDVPADS
+316 FKEDRDYDVPADS
-329 VLHYTVEFAYD
+329 VLHYTVGFAYD
-340 HLFGKQSYG
+340 HLFSKQSYG
-349 DVDVWSKFIPK
+349 DIEAWSKFIPK

-373 LDENDLRIFR
+373 LDENDKRVYKSV
-383 QQSGTRGPL
+383 SGTRGPL
-392 RMRDNPF
+392 RQRNDPF

-422 LTDSDKKFFDDKEKA
+422 LTASDKKYFDDIEKKS
-437 NTASDKVELSY
+437 TASDKVELSY
-448 LVKDFLKTTDCKMF
+448 KVKDFLTTTKCKMF

-497 IPTYTAD
+497 IYNYTAD

-517 FPASTTK
+517 FPASATK

>member
-1 MFDGFGKK
+1 MGSMTFTA
-9 SYFCKRNQK
+9 C
-18 YFKYKT
+18 T
-24 IKKMKKRHLWML
+24 P
-36 GAILTCGL
+36 
-44 LTTSCASEDNPVTPP
+44 EDNAVAPSAPSGELSD
-59 ITMADIV
+59 DIDMFKTV
-66 DDFWDIPGNEG
+66 KANEG
-77 DPEVVK
+77 DPAVVA
-83 ALKSIK
+83 ALKSIE
-89 NVEDLKPF
+89 NVAEVKPF
-97 MNLKLGQAYYFNYRQ
+97 INVGRNEGTALGQCYYIKYKQ
-112 QVDHNDPS
+112 PIDHDNAAL
-120 KGTFQ
+120 GTYE

-130 TFAGKDAHTILHTEG
+130 TYVGSDAPTILHTQG
-145 YSLLSHITSRNHNRL
+145 YALAGEHGKNHNRL
-160 DSIEAPDLLWQ
+160 DSIAAPMFMYMLADVNADG
-171 LSANKG
+171 SF
-177 EDKKF
+177 KF
-182 DLNCVQVEYRYHGF
+182 STNCVQVEYRYHGF

-250 YYYPGDVDVYVPFV
+250 YYWPGDVDVYVPFV

-316 YKEDKSIDVPADS
+316 YKEDQSIDVPADS

-340 HLFGKQSYG
+340 HLFSKQSYG
-349 DVDVWSKFIPK
+349 DIEAWSKFIPK

-373 LDENDLRIFR
+373 LDENDLRIYR

-392 RMRDNPF
+392 RKRNDPF
-399 GMQIP
+399 EMQIP
-404 VDQGNIGY
+404 VDQGNIGF

-422 LTDSDKKFFDDKEKA
+422 LTDSDKKYFDDKEKKS
-437 NTASDKVELSY
+437 TASDKVELSY
-448 LVKDFLKTTDCKMF
+448 LVKDFLKKTNCKMF

-483 VKKMVIKGGTHNDA
+483 VKKLIIKNGTHNDA

-504 ESKQLMDF
+504 ERNQLMDF
-512 VKSIL
+512 VKPIL
-517 FPASTTK
+517 FPASATK